1 MHHSDIDPNSGS
13 IANASKIIGL
23 PLQCRPMASGQSR
36 DSGARR
42 LAEQL
47 ERSRLA
53 RLRQYDGQGLRPEC
67 RLLAAWQAKRLRH
80 TYSDLLETS
89 RYRKA
94 VEFFL
99 TDLYGDK
106 DFSARDEGVERVYP
120 VMSRVMPSAALLT
133 ISIGIELHAI
143 SQELDLDMV
152 AMLWGEMNVGER
164 LDAAAYAEAY
174 RRCGNLDARRRQ
186 ISIVREVGESLDSVV
201 FKPFIYNAVKLGKGP
216 AKMAGLLELHDF
228 IVRGFIAFRAMK
240 GSEEFIDAIVGRE
253 TEIMESILAR
263 EPVASWAPPGDPSLA
278 R

>member
-1 MHHSDIDPNSGS
+1 MVSDVT
-13 IANASKIIGL
+13 
-23 PLQCRPMASGQSR
+23 R

-53 RLRQYDGQGLRPEC
+53 RLRQYDDQGMRPEC
-67 RLLAAWQAKRLRH
+67 RMLASWQAKRLRH
-80 TYSDLLETS
+80 TYRDLLQLS
-89 RYRKA
+89 RYRQA

-99 TDLYGDK
+99 TDLYGDQ

-120 VMSRVMPSAALLT
+120 VMSRVMPSAALHT

-152 AMLWGEMNVGER
+152 AMLWGEMDVGGG
-164 LDAAAYAEAY
+164 LDAEAYAEAY

-201 FKPFIYNAVKLGKGP
+201 FKPFVYNAVKLGKGP
-216 AKMAGLLELHDF
+216 ARMAGLLALHDF
-228 IVRGFIAFRAMK
+228 IVRGFVAFRAMK
-240 GSEEFIDAIVGRE
+240 GSDEFIATIVGRE
-253 TEIMESILAR
+253 TAIMDAIVAR
-263 EPVASWAPPGDPSLA
+263 EPVDSWAPPENL
-278 R
+278 

>member
-1 MHHSDIDPNSGS
+1 MGRADIKED
-13 IANASKIIGL
+13 
-23 PLQCRPMASGQSR
+23 
-36 DSGARR
+36 GARR

-53 RLRQYDGQGLRPEC
+53 RLRQYDEHGLRPEC
-67 RLLAAWQAKRLRH
+67 RILASWQAGRLRY
-80 TYSDLLETS
+80 TYRDLLEVS

-120 VMSRVMPSAALLT
+120 IMSRVMPGAALHT

-152 AMLWGEMNVGER
+152 AMLWGEMGIGDR
-164 LDAAAYAEAY
+164 LDAESYAEAY
-174 RRCGNLDARRRQ
+174 RRCGNVEARQRQ
-186 ISIVREVGESLDSVV
+186 ISIVEDVGTSLDSVV

-216 AKMAGLLELHDF
+216 ARMSGLLALHDF
-228 IVRGFIAFRAMK
+228 IERGFVAFRAMK
-240 GSEEFIDAIVGRE
+240 GSDEFIDTIVSRE
-253 TEIMESILAR
+253 TAIMNSILAA
-263 EPVASWAPPGDPSLA
+263 EPVAAWAPPDDPAMSEPSRPA
-278 R
+278 

>member
-1 MHHSDIDPNSGS
+1 
-13 IANASKIIGL
+13 
-23 PLQCRPMASGQSR
+23 MASTETR

-53 RLRQYDGQGLRPEC
+53 RLRQYDEQGLRPEC
-67 RLLAAWQAKRLRH
+67 RQLAAWQARRLRH
-80 TYSDLLETS
+80 TYRDLLEVS

-120 VMSRVMPSAALLT
+120 IMSRVMPGAALMT

-152 AMLWGEMNVGER
+152 AVLWGELGIGDQ

-174 RRCGNLDARRRQ
+174 RRCGNLEARRRQ
-186 ISIVREVGESLDSVV
+186 ISIVREVGESLDSIV
-201 FKPFIYNAVKLGKGP
+201 FKPFIYNAVKLGRAP
-216 AKMAGLLELHDF
+216 ARVAGLLELHDF
-228 IVRGFIAFRAMK
+228 IERGFVAFRAMK
-240 GSEEFIDAIVGRE
+240 GSEEFIDAVVTRE
-253 TEIMESILAR
+253 TGIMESILAG
-263 EPVASWAPPGDPSLA
+263 EPVSRWAPPGDPSLD
-278 R
+278 

>member
-1 MHHSDIDPNSGS
+1 MARGE
-13 IANASKIIGL
+13 SK
-23 PLQCRPMASGQSR
+23 

-53 RLRQYDGQGLRPEC
+53 RLRQYDQNGLRPEC
-67 RLLAAWQAKRLRH
+67 RLLAAWQAGRLRH
-80 TYSDLLETS
+80 TYSDLLEIS

-120 VMSRVMPSAALLT
+120 IMSRVMPGAALQT

-152 AMLWGEMNVGER
+152 AMLWGEMGVGDR
-164 LDAAAYAEAY
+164 LDAEAYAEAY
-174 RRCGNLDARRRQ
+174 RRCGNMDGRRRQ
-186 ISIVREVGESLDSVV
+186 ISIVREVGSSLDSVV
-201 FKPFIYNAVKLGKGP
+201 FKPFIYNAVKLGRGP
-216 AKMAGLLELHDF
+216 AKMAGLLALHDF
-228 IVRGFIAFRAMK
+228 IERGFLAFRAMK
-240 GSEEFIDAIVGRE
+240 GSDDFIDAVVTRE
-253 TEIMESILAR
+253 TAIMESIFAR
-263 EPVASWAPPGDPSLA
+263 EPVASWAPLSGGRRD
-278 R
+278 

>member
-1 MHHSDIDPNSGS
+1 MGSGE
-13 IANASKIIGL
+13 
-23 PLQCRPMASGQSR
+23 SR
-36 DSGARR
+36 DVGARR

-53 RLRQYDGQGLRPEC
+53 RLRQYDGPSLRPEC
-67 RLLAAWQAKRLRH
+67 RTLAAWQATRLRH
-80 TYSDLLETS
+80 TYRDLLEMS

-120 VMSRVMPSAALLT
+120 IMSRVMPGPALLT

-152 AMLWGEMNVGER
+152 AMLWGEMNIGDR
-164 LDAAAYAEAY
+164 LDAKAYAEAY

-201 FKPFIYNAVKLGKGP
+201 FKPFIYNAVKLGRGP
-216 AKMAGLLELHDF
+216 ARMAGLLELHDF
-228 IVRGFIAFRAMK
+228 IERGFIAFRAMK
-240 GSEEFIDAIVGRE
+240 GSEDFIDAIVMRE
-253 TEIMESILAR
+253 TGIMESILAG
-263 EPVASWAPPGDPSLA
+263 EPVTGWAPPDDPAVSGD
-278 R
+278 RRG

>member
-1 MHHSDIDPNSGS
+1 MSSGE
-13 IANASKIIGL
+13 
-23 PLQCRPMASGQSR
+23 SR
-36 DSGARR
+36 DSGARQ

-53 RLRQYDGQGLRPEC
+53 RLRQYDEQGLRPEC
-67 RLLAAWQAKRLRH
+67 RVLAAWQARRLRH
-80 TYSDLLETS
+80 TYRDLLEIS

-120 VMSRVMPSAALLT
+120 IMSRVMPGPALHT

-152 AMLWGEMNVGER
+152 AVLWGEMGLNNG
-164 LDAAAYAEAY
+164 LDAATYAEAY
-174 RRCGNLDARRRQ
+174 RRCGNMDARRRQ

-201 FKPFIYNAVKLGKGP
+201 FKPFIYNAVKLGRGP
-216 AKMAGLLELHDF
+216 AKVAGLLPLHDF
-228 IVRGFIAFRAMK
+228 IERGFIAFRTMK
-240 GSEEFIDAIVGRE
+240 GSAEFIEAVIARE
-253 TEIMESILAR
+253 TAIMESIRAG
-263 EPVASWAPPGDPSLA
+263 EPVRSWAPPGDPSLDA
-278 R
+278 

>member
-1 MHHSDIDPNSGS
+1 MPAMGGSG
-13 IANASKIIGL
+13 NKE
-23 PLQCRPMASGQSR
+23 
-36 DSGARR
+36 SGARR

-53 RLRQYDGQGLRPEC
+53 RLRQYDEQGLRPEC
-67 RLLAAWQAKRLRH
+67 RILAAWQAKRLRH
-80 TYSDLLETS
+80 TYRDLLEIS

-120 VMSRVMPSAALLT
+120 LMSRVMPGPALNT

-152 AMLWGEMNVGER
+152 AMLWGEMDIDDK
-164 LDAAAYAEAY
+164 LDAERYAEAY
-174 RRCGNLDARRRQ
+174 RRCGDIDARRRQ

-201 FKPFIYNAVKLGKGP
+201 FKPFIFNAVKMARGP
-216 AKMAGLLELHDF
+216 ARMAGLMELHDF
-228 IVRGFIAFRAMK
+228 IERGFVAFRAMK
-240 GSEEFIDAIVGRE
+240 GSDEFVDTIVSRE
-253 TEIMESILAR
+253 TAIMESILAK
-263 EPVASWAPPGDPSLA
+263 EAVEAWAPPD
-278 R
+278 

>member
-1 MHHSDIDPNSGS
+1 MVS
-13 IANASKIIGL
+13 AE
-23 PLQCRPMASGQSR
+23 SR

-53 RLRQYDGQGLRPEC
+53 RRRQYDGQELRPEC
-67 RLLAAWQAKRLRH
+67 RMLAAWQARRLRH

-106 DFSARDEGVERVYP
+106 DFAARDEGVERVYP
-120 VMSRVMPSAALLT
+120 IMSRVMPGPALHT

-152 AMLWGEMNVGER
+152 AVLWGEMDLKNGLNAES
-164 LDAAAYAEAY
+164 YAEAY

-186 ISIVREVGESLDSVV
+186 IRIVREVGQSLDSVV
-201 FKPFIYNAVKLGKGP
+201 FKPFIYNAVKLGRGP
-216 AKMAGLLELHDF
+216 AKMAGLLALHDF
-228 IVRGFIAFRAMK
+228 IERGFIAFRAMK
-240 GSEEFIDAIVGRE
+240 GSNEFVDAIISRE
-253 TEIMESILAR
+253 TGIMESILAR
-263 EPVASWAPPGDPSLA
+263 DPVETWAPPE
-278 R
+278 

>member
-1 MHHSDIDPNSGS
+1 MPAMGGTGN
-13 IANASKIIGL
+13 K
-23 PLQCRPMASGQSR
+23 

-53 RLRQYDGQGLRPEC
+53 RLRQYDEQGLRPEC
-67 RLLAAWQAKRLRH
+67 RILAAWQAGRLRH
-80 TYSDLLETS
+80 TYRDLLEIS

-120 VMSRVMPSAALLT
+120 LMSRVMPGPALHT

-152 AMLWGEMNVGER
+152 AMLWGEMKIDT
-164 LDAAAYAEAY
+164 LDAEAYAEAY
-174 RRCGNLDARRRQ
+174 RRCGDIDARRRQ

-201 FKPFIYNAVKLGKGP
+201 FKPFIYNAVKMARGP
-216 AKMAGLLELHDF
+216 ARMAGLTELHDF
-228 IVRGFIAFRAMK
+228 IERGFVAFRAMK
-240 GSEEFIDAIVGRE
+240 GSDEFVDTIVSRE
-253 TEIMESILAR
+253 TAIMEAILAK
-263 EPVASWAPPGDPSLA
+263 EPVDAWAPPD
-278 R
+278 

>member
-1 MHHSDIDPNSGS
+1 MGSGE
-13 IANASKIIGL
+13 
-23 PLQCRPMASGQSR
+23 SR
-36 DSGARR
+36 DVGARR

-67 RLLAAWQAKRLRH
+67 RVLAAWQAARLRH
-80 TYSDLLETS
+80 TYRDLLEMS

-120 VMSRVMPSAALLT
+120 IMSRVMPGAALLT

-152 AMLWGEMNVGER
+152 AMLWGEMNIGDR
-164 LDAAAYAEAY
+164 LDATAYAEAY
-174 RRCGNLDARRRQ
+174 RRCGNIDARRRQ

-201 FKPFIYNAVKLGKGP
+201 FKPFIYNAVKLGRGP

-228 IVRGFIAFRAMK
+228 IERGFIAFRAMK
-240 GSEEFIDAIVGRE
+240 GSEDFIDAIVTRE
-253 TEIMESILAR
+253 TAIMESILAG
-263 EPVASWAPPGDPSLA
+263 EPVAGWAPPGDSA
-278 R
+278 ISGGKRG

>member
-1 MHHSDIDPNSGS
+1 MSS
-13 IANASKIIGL
+13 AA
-23 PLQCRPMASGQSR
+23 SR

-53 RLRQYDGQGLRPEC
+53 RLRQYDNHGLRPEC
-67 RLLAAWQAKRLRH
+67 RILAAWQARRLRH
-80 TYSDLLETS
+80 TYRDLLEIS

-120 VMSRVMPSAALLT
+120 IMSRVMPGAALMT

-152 AMLWGEMNVGER
+152 AVLWGEMDAGDSI
-164 LDAAAYAEAY
+164 DAAAYAEAY
-174 RRCGNLDARRRQ
+174 RRCGNFEARRRQ
-186 ISIVREVGESLDSVV
+186 VSIVREVGESLDSIV
-201 FKPFIYNAVKLGKGP
+201 FKPFIYNAVKLGRGP
-216 AKMAGLLELHDF
+216 ARMAGLMELHDF
-228 IVRGFIAFRAMK
+228 IERGFVAFRAMK
-240 GSEEFIDAIVGRE
+240 GSEEFIDTIISRE
-253 TEIMESILAR
+253 NAIMESILAG
-263 EPVASWAPPGDPSLA
+263 ESVADWAPPGDPA
-278 R
+278 YPGR

>member
-1 MHHSDIDPNSGS
+1 M
-13 IANASKIIGL
+13 ASKET
-23 PLQCRPMASGQSR
+23 RE
-36 DSGARR
+36 SGARQ

-53 RLRQYDGQGLRPEC
+53 RLRQYDENGLRPEC
-67 RLLAAWQAKRLRH
+67 RMLAAWQAKRLRH
-80 TYSDLLETS
+80 TYRDLLEIS

-120 VMSRVMPSAALLT
+120 IMSKIMPGPALHT

-152 AMLWGEMNVGER
+152 AVLWGEMDVGDN

-174 RRCGNLDARRRQ
+174 RRCGNMDARRRQ
-186 ISIVREVGESLDSVV
+186 ISIVNEVGESLDSVV
-201 FKPFIYNAVKLGKGP
+201 FKPFIYNAVKLGKTP
-216 AKMAGLLELHDF
+216 ARMAGLLELHDF
-228 IVRGFIAFRAMK
+228 IERGFIAFRAMK
-240 GSEEFIDAIVGRE
+240 GSDEFIDTVIGRE
-253 TEIMESILAR
+253 SEIMESIIAE
-263 EPVASWAPPGDPSLA
+263 EPVSSWAPPGDPS
-278 R
+278 RQ

>member
-1 MHHSDIDPNSGS
+1 MPAMGGTGN
-13 IANASKIIGL
+13 K
-23 PLQCRPMASGQSR
+23 

-53 RLRQYDGQGLRPEC
+53 RLRQYDEQGLRPEC
-67 RLLAAWQAKRLRH
+67 RILAAWQAGRLRH
-80 TYSDLLETS
+80 TYRDLLEIS

-120 VMSRVMPSAALLT
+120 LMSRVMPGPALHT

-152 AMLWGEMNVGER
+152 AMLWGEMKIDT
-164 LDAAAYAEAY
+164 LDAEAYAEAY
-174 RRCGNLDARRRQ
+174 RRCGDIDARRRQ

-201 FKPFIYNAVKLGKGP
+201 FKPFIYNAVKMARGP
-216 AKMAGLLELHDF
+216 ARMAGLTELHDF
-228 IVRGFIAFRAMK
+228 IERGFVAFRAMK
-240 GSEEFIDAIVGRE
+240 GSDEFVDAIVSRE
-253 TEIMESILAR
+253 TAILEAILAK
-263 EPVASWAPPGDPSLA
+263 EPVDAWAPPD
-278 R
+278 

>member
-1 MHHSDIDPNSGS
+1 MPAMGGTGN
-13 IANASKIIGL
+13 K
-23 PLQCRPMASGQSR
+23 

-53 RLRQYDGQGLRPEC
+53 RLRQYDEQGLRPEC
-67 RLLAAWQAKRLRH
+67 RILAAWQAGRLRH
-80 TYSDLLETS
+80 TYRDLLEIS

-120 VMSRVMPSAALLT
+120 LMSRVMPGPALHT

-152 AMLWGEMNVGER
+152 AMLWGEMKIDT
-164 LDAAAYAEAY
+164 LDAEAYAEAY
-174 RRCGNLDARRRQ
+174 RRCGDIDARRRQ

-201 FKPFIYNAVKLGKGP
+201 FKPFIYNAVKMARGP
-216 AKMAGLLELHDF
+216 ARMAGLTELHDF
-228 IVRGFIAFRAMK
+228 IERGFVAFRAMK
-240 GSEEFIDAIVGRE
+240 GSDEFVDAIVSRE
-253 TEIMESILAR
+253 TAIMEAILAK
-263 EPVASWAPPGDPSLA
+263 EPVDAWAPPD
-278 R
+278 

>member
-1 MHHSDIDPNSGS
+1 
-13 IANASKIIGL
+13 
-23 PLQCRPMASGQSR
+23 MASTETR

-53 RLRQYDGQGLRPEC
+53 RLRQYDEQGLRPEC
-67 RLLAAWQAKRLRH
+67 RQLAAWQARRLRH
-80 TYSDLLETS
+80 TYRDLLEVS

-120 VMSRVMPSAALLT
+120 IMSRVMPGAALMT

-152 AMLWGEMNVGER
+152 AVLWGELGIGDQ

-174 RRCGNLDARRRQ
+174 RRCGNLEARRRQ
-186 ISIVREVGESLDSVV
+186 ISIVREVGESLDSIV
-201 FKPFIYNAVKLGKGP
+201 FKPFIYNAVKLGRAP
-216 AKMAGLLELHDF
+216 ARVAGLLELHNS
-228 IVRGFIAFRAMK
+228 IESGLVAFRAMK
-240 GSEEFIDAIVGRE
+240 GSEEFIDAVVTRE
-253 TEIMESILAR
+253 TGIMESILAG
-263 EPVASWAPPGDPSLA
+263 EPVSRWAPPGDPSLD
-278 R
+278 

>member
-1 MHHSDIDPNSGS
+1 MVSGD
-13 IANASKIIGL
+13 
-23 PLQCRPMASGQSR
+23 SR
-36 DSGARR
+36 DFGSRR

-53 RLRQYDGQGLRPEC
+53 RLRQYDERGLRPEC
-67 RLLAAWQAKRLRH
+67 RVLAAWQARRLRH
-80 TYSDLLETS
+80 TYRDLLEIS

-120 VMSRVMPSAALLT
+120 IMSRVMPGPALAT

-152 AMLWGEMNVGER
+152 ALLWGEMGLKNG
-164 LDAAAYAEAY
+164 LDAESYAEAY
-174 RRCGNLDARRRQ
+174 RRCGNLDARQRQ

-201 FKPFIYNAVKLGKGP
+201 FKPFIYNAVKLGRGP
-216 AKMAGLLELHDF
+216 ARMAGLLALHDF
-228 IVRGFIAFRAMK
+228 IERGFVAFRAMK
-240 GSEEFIDAIVGRE
+240 GSTEFIDAVVSRE
-253 TEIMESILAR
+253 TAIMNAIVAG
-263 EPVASWAPPGDPSLA
+263 EPVGSWAPPE
-278 R
+278 